1 MDGLV
6 VEGPGDGD
14 LHHQVVHQPLT
25 SPARLHTQPLLL
37 NGPNTQNVMFI
48 FNHPTIKP
56 YKYSFYVYV
65 LQDFGVNHELVCQLF
80 DELNNFFDI

>member
-48 FNHPTIKP
+48 FNHPTIKL
-56 YKYSFYVYV
+56 V